1 MQSIADYFRVKPL
14 AGLAVLSGMML
25 ATRFTHFG
33 GAGLFPDAS
42 LAVFLLAGFY
52 LRRAWVLVPLM
63 LLAGAI
69 DYIATQHL
77 GVSDYCLSPAYVF
90 LIPTYAALWYGGRWY
105 AARHSYSADGLVT
118 LAAVL
123 FLSVTAAFI
132 ISNASFY
139 LFSDRYPDMGWMDYS
154 RLVATYY
161 LPYMGSALFYIA
173 IAALAHV
180 GLTAHE
186 AGTRG
191 RSALK

>member
-1 MQSIADYFRVKPL
+1 MPSIADYFRVNPL
-14 AGLAVLSGMML
+14 AGLAILSGMML

-33 GAGLFPDAS
+33 GTGLLPDAS

-69 DYIATQHL
+69 DCVATQHL
-77 GVSDYCLSPAYVF
+77 GVSDYCLSPAYIF
-90 LIPTYAALWYGGRWY
+90 LVPTYAALWFGGRWY
-105 AARHSYSADGLVT
+105 AARHSLSADSLVP
-118 LAAVL
+118 LGAVL
-123 FLSVTAAFI
+123 FLSITAAFI

-139 LFSDRYPDMGWMDYS
+139 LFSDRYPDLGWFDYS

-161 LPYMGSALFYIA
+161 LPYMGSAILYVA

-180 GLTAHE
+180 GLTARG

-191 RSALK
+191 RSVIK